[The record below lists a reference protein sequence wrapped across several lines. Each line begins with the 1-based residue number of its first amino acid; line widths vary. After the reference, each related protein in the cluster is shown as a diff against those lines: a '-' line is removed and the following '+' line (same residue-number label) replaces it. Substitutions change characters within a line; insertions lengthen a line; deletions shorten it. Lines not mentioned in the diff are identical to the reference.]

1 MKTGALI
8 RFACEA
14 GAILGRADA
23 AGRQALAQYGTLL
36 GSAFQIADD
45 LLDVEGEA
53 AVMGKAAQKDLRKA
67 TLVSVLGV
75 EEAKLRLARL
85 EAEAI
90 EALRPFGDDAEVLR
104 DAVRFVVQ
112 RRA

>member
-1 MKTGALI
+1 MT
-8 RFACEA
+8 
-14 GAILGRADA
+14 
-23 AGRQALAQYGTLL
+23 
-36 GSAFQIADD
+36 D
-45 LLDVEGEA
+45 L
-53 AVMGKAAQKDLRKA
+53 KA

-90 EALRPFGDDAEVLR
+90 EALRPFGDDADVLR
-104 DAVRFVVQ
+104 EAVRFVVQ